1 MNGAADISIPNTTVS
16 GCVKI
21 STNNHSATDNADET
35 IPQWKREFL
44 AKKKALM
51 MHQQARLKQVA
62 VAPSS
67 DSETTDTDRD
77 NSPLLSSRARNE
89 VKVNGTVA
97 EISVAAD
104 GEVVTNG
111 GYLPAKSADE
121 EEDVV
126 TEEDGDDDSSSSV
139 DEEDST
145 DDEQVDGKSGAYSFI
160 TAEKYVPESVAD
172 EASRN
177 SPELIVE
184 TENRRSPVTVVSS
197 KQQETERESSSP
209 SLVDSHAASDSAEND
224 TDNSSNELP
233 YRPGFVSKL
242 LNKWS
247 SISYQTQSQQPS
259 NYTPQSSGTRP
270 SPISSINNSVSPVP
284 STSTSTTEEQQ
295 DSNYTLGNTRSGSAI
310 ASAAELTHAP
320 QLSVSADAHRT
331 SSRAERPSSG
341 ILSSGD
347 TDEGVSDSVSEELV
361 KRRSSYRAPSEII
374 LIESPREQLREGSVS
389 EDRLPELSVDT
400 STEITQYNT
409 EGSSPNR

>member
-1 MNGAADISIPNTTVS
+1 MNGAAEISIPNTTVS
-16 GCVKI
+16 GGVSV
-21 STNNHSATDNADET
+21 STSNHTATDNADET

-111 GYLPAKSADE
+111 GYLPAESADE
-121 EEDVV
+121 EEEVV

-139 DEEDST
+139 DEGDST
-145 DDEQVDGKSGAYSFI
+145 DDEQVDGKSGGYSFI

-172 EASRN
+172 EATRN
-177 SPELIVE
+177 SPELIVV

-197 KQQETERESSSP
+197 KQLEKSRESSSP
-209 SLVDSHAASDSAEND
+209 LLVDSNAASDSAEND

-270 SPISSINNSVSPVP
+270 SPISSINNSVSPAP
-284 STSTSTTEEQQ
+284 STSTTEEQQ

-320 QLSVSADAHRT
+320 QRSVSADAHRT

-409 EGSSPNR
+409 EESSPNR

>member
-1 MNGAADISIPNTTVS
+1 MNGAAEISIPNATVS
-16 GCVKI
+16 EGVSV
-21 STNNHSATDNADET
+21 STSNHSATDNADET

-62 VAPSS
+62 VAPLS

-97 EISVAAD
+97 EISVAAG
-104 GEVVTNG
+104 GEVVSNG
-111 GYLPAKSADE
+111 GYLPAESAD

-126 TEEDGDDDSSSSV
+126 TEEDGHDDSSSSV
-139 DEEDST
+139 DEGDST
-145 DDEQVDGKSGAYSFI
+145 DDELVDGKSGGYSFI

-172 EASRN
+172 EATRN
-177 SPELIVE
+177 SPELIVV

-197 KQQETERESSSP
+197 KQQEKERESSSP
-209 SLVDSHAASDSAEND
+209 SLVDSNAASDSAEND

-270 SPISSINNSVSPVP
+270 SPISSINNSVSPAP

-295 DSNYTLGNTRSGSAI
+295 DSNYTLRNTRSGSAI

-320 QLSVSADAHRT
+320 QRSVSADAHRT

>member
-1 MNGAADISIPNTTVS
+1 MNGAAEISIPNTTVS
-16 GCVKI
+16 GGVSV
-21 STNNHSATDNADET
+21 STSNHSATDNADET

-77 NSPLLSSRARNE
+77 NSPLLSSRAQNE

-111 GYLPAKSADE
+111 GYLPAESAD

-139 DEEDST
+139 DEGDST
-145 DDEQVDGKSGAYSFI
+145 DDEQVDGKSGGYSFI
-160 TAEKYVPESVAD
+160 TAEKYVPVSVAD
-172 EASRN
+172 EATRN
-177 SPELIVE
+177 SPELIVV
-184 TENRRSPVTVVSS
+184 TENRRSPVTLVSS
-197 KQQETERESSSP
+197 KQREKERESSSP
-209 SLVDSHAASDSAEND
+209 SLVDSNAASDSAEND

-270 SPISSINNSVSPVP
+270 SPISSINNSVSPAP
-284 STSTSTTEEQQ
+284 STSTTEEQQ

-320 QLSVSADAHRT
+320 QRSVSADAHRT

-341 ILSSGD
+341 ILSSGI

-409 EGSSPNR
+409 EESSPNR

>member
-1 MNGAADISIPNTTVS
+1 MNGAAEISIPNATVS
-16 GCVKI
+16 GGVSV
-21 STNNHSATDNADET
+21 STSNHTATDNVDET

-77 NSPLLSSRARNE
+77 NSPLLSSRAQNE
-89 VKVNGTVA
+89 VKVNGTIA

-111 GYLPAKSADE
+111 GYLPAESADE
-121 EEDVV
+121 EEVV

-139 DEEDST
+139 DEGDST
-145 DDEQVDGKSGAYSFI
+145 DDEQVDGKSGGYSFI

-172 EASRN
+172 EATRN
-177 SPELIVE
+177 SPELIVV

-197 KQQETERESSSP
+197 KQQEKEKESSSP
-209 SLVDSHAASDSAEND
+209 SLVDSNTASDSAEND

-284 STSTSTTEEQQ
+284 STSTTEEQQ
-295 DSNYTLGNTRSGSAI
+295 DSNYTLGNTHSGSAI

-320 QLSVSADAHRT
+320 QRSVSADAHRT

-341 ILSSGD
+341 ILGSGD
-347 TDEGVSDSVSEELV
+347 ADEGVSDSVSEELV

-409 EGSSPNR
+409 EESSPNR

>member
-1 MNGAADISIPNTTVS
+1 MNGAAEISIPNTTVS
-16 GCVKI
+16 GGVSI
-21 STNNHSATDNADET
+21 STSNHTATDNVDEA

-51 MHQQARLKQVA
+51 MHQQARLKLVA

-97 EISVAAD
+97 EILEAAD

-111 GYLPAKSADE
+111 GYLPAESADE
-121 EEDVV
+121 EEEVV
-126 TEEDGDDDSSSSV
+126 TEEDGDDDCSNSV
-139 DEEDST
+139 DEGDST
-145 DDEQVDGKSGAYSFI
+145 DDEQVDGKSGGYSFI

-172 EASRN
+172 EATRN
-177 SPELIVE
+177 SPELIVV

-197 KQQETERESSSP
+197 KQLEKSRESSSP
-209 SLVDSHAASDSAEND
+209 LLVDSNAASDSAEND

-270 SPISSINNSVSPVP
+270 SPISSINNSVSPAP
-284 STSTSTTEEQQ
+284 STSTTEEQQ
-295 DSNYTLGNTRSGSAI
+295 DSNYTLGNSRSGSAI
-310 ASAAELTHAP
+310 ASAADLTHAP
-320 QLSVSADAHRT
+320 QRSVSADAHRT